1 MVNQKINIKVET
13 NIEGEKPFELTY
25 DKIFNPVES
34 GVSESNKD
42 LDYPYFS
49 PDVKYSPDVLM
60 GYMKQDYGKVVRTF
74 FDINLFSEMI
84 NESKEK
90 NGNANANSNDI
101 ARNNIYLTLL
111 FLFPMRYPQ
120 SANVKSSYDKYIC
133 KRKTNEYKKYF
144 PSSNTLSSAFF
155 GKVYD
160 IKKEVI
166 REYSYVNTSKGIAT
180 VTEIVWL
187 NDILNNPRYRKLI
200 DKLIQYGNWF
210 GEKKVTINEEI
221 TNAQTDLI
229 TAMQKEELKI
239 TKDDVKKIESQK
251 NISYSSIDL
260 TNDIVNVIKKYI
272 VLVEGEVEGEVKS
285 EDNRYNCMKSLYNDL
300 FTIDE
305 NNVFFKLIN
314 EEKNQI
320 DVETLIEKIKN
331 NILFDLNLTSKPSKI
346 RHIGKDV
353 KFIIS
358 DFLKYK
364 GMEKTPYIKLM
375 YKENDNKINEIDY
388 SSINIAYAKTQP
400 KDKKQKPEDV
410 IKEQCKIIETKDYYN
425 LIEKTPENELI
436 KKNIYKMLDNIKSD
450 ITKSIKNYNTNYSN
464 KKNVSK
470 FSENQFLKIDIK
482 IDKAVEEM
490 NNIINIFNK
499 KDIVNILIKKDTEK
513 IEENEKK
520 ILNTEFKKIM
530 NAVDSLKTFFS
541 ESSIREN
548 SITGVSSIQIKLE
561 KILKKSNDIKALQLV
576 EQYLFS
582 DITKGI
588 YLYYEDEKTESANV
602 LKTELKKEKYS
613 FFTNTVKYI
622 KENFINIESTN
633 DELNK
638 LMRYYFENTG
648 NKFITDVVDKAK
660 DTINTNKVTC
670 NELMNVGV
678 TKLTTNKEDTPIY
691 EINIYMEVV
700 IGKLDYQTQNQIKC
714 EYREAKILAYIDKF
728 TSNPNKFELIKKKAI
743 RLKENKQNANN
754 RDNKKTKGGKTTR
767 RKKYLQ
773 YLQNN
778 KRYTSK
784 RR

>member
-25 DKIFNPVES
+25 DKIFNPIES

-49 PDVKYSPDVLM
+49 PDVKYSPEVLM
-60 GYMKQDYGKVVRTF
+60 AYMKQDYGKVVRAF
-74 FDINLFSEMI
+74 FDINIFSEMI
-84 NESKEK
+84 NESKKQNE
-90 NGNANANSNDI
+90 NANVNENSNDI
-101 ARNNIYLTLL
+101 IKNNIYLTLL

-133 KRKTNEYKKYF
+133 KRKTNEYQKYF
-144 PSSNTLSSAFF
+144 PSSNTISSALF

-160 IKKEVI
+160 IEKEVI
-166 REYSYVNTSKGIAT
+166 REYSYINTSKGVAT

-187 NDILNNPRYRKLI
+187 NDVLNNPIYRKLI
-200 DKLIQYGNWF
+200 DKLIQYDNWLDD
-210 GEKKVTINEEI
+210 KKKTIADEI
-221 TNAQTDLI
+221 INAEIDLI
-229 TAMQKEELKI
+229 TNMKTPELMF
-239 TKDDVKKIESQK
+239 TESDVKKIEDQK
-251 NISYSSIDL
+251 NISYSKNDL

-272 VLVEGEVEGEVKS
+272 VLVEKDKD
-285 EDNRYNCMKSLYNDL
+285 DNRKKCINDL
-300 FTIDE
+300 LNKLFIINE
-305 NNVFFKLIN
+305 NN
-314 EEKNQI
+314 
-320 DVETLIEKIKN
+320 KIKKLVDAEQN
-331 NILFDLNLTSKPSKI
+331 KIVVDSIFDGIKGILFDLNFTEKKQ
-346 RHIGKDV
+346 RHIRDGAKHV
-353 KFIIS
+353 IF
-358 DFLKYK
+358 DFLKYEGVK
-364 GMEKTPYIKLM
+364 GSYIELRNKNG
-375 YKENDNKINEIDY
+375 NDFNEITISKNITGKNATIKDY
-388 SSINIAYAKTQP
+388 VLKNLNG
-400 KDKKQKPEDV
+400 
-410 IKEQCKIIETKDYYN
+410 CNIIENTYDVY
-425 LIEKTPENELI
+425 EKLKNNADFESMLEN
-436 KKNIYKMLDNIKSD
+436 MKSD
-450 ITKSIKNYNTNYSN
+450 ITVHIVNYNRNYSN
-464 KKNVSK
+464 ISNISK
-470 FSENQFLKIDIK
+470 YSSIQLVTSDIN
-482 IDKAVEEM
+482 IDKAVKEM
-490 NNIINIFNK
+490 NNILGILKEIKDEQIVFNDK
-499 KDIVNILIKKDTEK
+499 NTES
-513 IEENEKK
+513 
-520 ILNTEFKKIM
+520 LNTIFKKIM
-530 NAVDSLKTFFS
+530 NSVDSLKTFFS

-548 SITGVSSIQIKLE
+548 RITGVSSIQIKLE

-622 KENFINIESTN
+622 KENFVNIESTN

-678 TKLTTNKEDTPIY
+678 TKLTTNKEDIPIY

-700 IGKLDYQTQNQIKC
+700 IGKLDYQTQNNIKC
-714 EYREAKILAYIDKF
+714 EYRDAKLLAYFDKF
-728 TSNPNKFELIKKKAI
+728 TTNPNKFELIKKKAI
-743 RLKENKQNANN
+743 QLKQNDAEKNTK
-754 RDNKKTKGGKTTR
+754 NKRTNGGKTR
-767 RKKYLQ
+767 RKKH